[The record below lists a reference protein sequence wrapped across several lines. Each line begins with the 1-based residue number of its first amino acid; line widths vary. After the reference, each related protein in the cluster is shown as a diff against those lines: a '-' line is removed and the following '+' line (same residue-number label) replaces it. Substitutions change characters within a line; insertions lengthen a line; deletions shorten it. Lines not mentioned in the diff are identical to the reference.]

1 MGEHVNATAAIP
13 RYRAIILAVFAGVCL
28 TDATRAL
35 LLAGEITELAVSGI
49 DLAVL
54 VLLQVTYFRQLRP
67 LQRHLVLAAQ
77 VVLLILP
84 YVFFG
89 HSWPGV
95 AGLVAGNTL
104 VVLRPAFGWPAFT
117 ATVVATS
124 LAQAAHGEAMMA
136 TAAIAL
142 LLAGLATGFATHH
155 ALPEPGDVPPAPG
168 AAVGVDTA
176 MAAVTA
182 ERVRVA
188 RDLHD
193 LLGYS
198 LSAIKLK
205 SELAHRIVA
214 DRPDHGWD
222 HVQEHI
228 SDILDITHNALADV
242 RSLARAYRPLSLADT
257 SDSAKAMLA
266 ASNIDVRVEL
276 DHDPL
281 PEPVESVL
289 AAVLCEAVTNVL
301 RHSDASTCTIGV
313 HQCGSS
319 ILLDVIN
326 DGAAARPASA
336 DCNGVRNQAERVKAA
351 GGTFSARHVGD
362 GSFHVHAAI
371 PAVPVPGSSPKAA
384 QA

>member
-1 MGEHVNATAAIP
+1 MNASPAIP
-13 RYRAIILAVFAGVCL
+13 RYRAIIVAVFAAVCL
-28 TDATRAL
+28 TDLTRAL
-35 LLAGEITELAVSGI
+35 LLAGEVTELAVSVI

-54 VLLQVTYFRQLRP
+54 VLLQVSYFRPLSALR
-67 LQRHLVLAAQ
+67 RHLALAAQ
-77 VVLLILP
+77 AALLVLP
-84 YVFFG
+84 YVLFG
-89 HSWPGV
+89 HSWAGV
-95 AGLVAGNTL
+95 AGLVAGNAL
-104 VVLRPAFGWPAFT
+104 LVLRPVFGWSIFVL
-117 ATVVATS
+117 TVVATG
-124 LAQAAHGEAMMA
+124 LAQAVHGEAMMA
-136 TAAIAL
+136 TAATAL
-142 LLAGLATGFATHH
+142 LLAGLATGFATHRDWP
-155 ALPEPGDVPPAPG
+155 AAPGLAPSPAP
-168 AAVGVDTA
+168 AAPEIAVPDITVTTT
-176 MAAVTA
+176 AAVTA

-214 DRPDHGWD
+214 DRPDHGWEFM
-222 HVQEHI
+222 QEHI
-228 SDILDITHNALADV
+228 TDILDITHHALADV

-276 DHDPL
+276 AHDPL
-281 PEPVESVL
+281 PEPIETVL

-313 HQCGSS
+313 HQLGAT

-326 DGAAARPASA
+326 DGAAARPVSA

-351 GGTFSARHVGD
+351 GGTFTARHIGD

-371 PAVPVPGSSPKAA
+371 PAAAPKP
-384 QA
+384 

>member
-1 MGEHVNATAAIP
+1 M
-13 RYRAIILAVFAGVCL
+13 
-28 TDATRAL
+28 
-35 LLAGEITELAVSGI
+35 S
-49 DLAVL
+49 
-54 VLLQVTYFRQLRP
+54 YFRHLTA
-67 LQRHLVLAAQ
+67 LQRHLALAAQ
-77 VVLLILP
+77 AVLLVLP
-84 YVFFG
+84 YVLFG
-89 HSWPGV
+89 HSWAGV
-95 AGLVAGNTL
+95 AGLVAGNAL
-104 VVLRPAFGWPAFT
+104 LVLRPVFGWSAFVL
-117 ATVVATS
+117 TVVSTGV
-124 LAQAAHGEAMMA
+124 AQAVHGEAMMA
-136 TAAIAL
+136 TAATAL
-142 LLAGLATGFATHH
+142 LLAGLATGFATHRDWPA
-155 ALPEPGDVPPAPG
+155 ALPTTAPSPAP
-168 AAVGVDTA
+168 APEPVVDIVVTTT
-176 MAAVTA
+176 AAVTA

-214 DRPDHGWD
+214 DRPDHGWEFM
-222 HVQEHI
+222 QEHI
-228 SDILDITHNALADV
+228 TDILDITHHALADV

-276 DHDPL
+276 AHDPL
-281 PEPVESVL
+281 PEPVETVL

-313 HQCGSS
+313 HQRGAT

-326 DGAAARPASA
+326 DGAADRALSI

-351 GGTFSARHVGD
+351 GGTFTARHIGD

-371 PAVPVPGSSPKAA
+371 PAAPKP
-384 QA
+384 

>member
-1 MGEHVNATAAIP
+1 MNASPAIP
-13 RYRAIILAVFAGVCL
+13 RYRAIIVAVFAAVCL
-28 TDATRAL
+28 TDLTRAL
-35 LLAGEITELAVSGI
+35 LLTGEVTELAVSVI

-54 VLLQVTYFRQLRP
+54 VLLQVSYFRHPSALR
-67 LQRHLVLAAQ
+67 RHLALAAQ
-77 VVLLILP
+77 AALLVLP
-84 YVFFG
+84 YVLFG
-89 HSWPGV
+89 HSWAGV
-95 AGLVAGNTL
+95 AGLVAGNAL
-104 VVLRPAFGWPAFT
+104 LVLRPVFGWSVFVL
-117 ATVVATS
+117 TVVATG
-124 LAQAAHGEAMMA
+124 LAQTVHDEAMMA
-136 TAAIAL
+136 TAATAL
-142 LLAGLATGFATHH
+142 LLAGLATSFATHRDWPA
-155 ALPEPGDVPPAPG
+155 ALEPQPAALETATTP
-168 AAVGVDTA
+168 DTA
-176 MAAVTA
+176 VTTTAAVTA

-214 DRPDHGWD
+214 DRPDHGWEFM
-222 HVQEHI
+222 QEHI
-228 SDILDITHNALADV
+228 TDILDITHHALADV
-242 RSLARAYRPLSLADT
+242 RSIARAYRPLSLADT

-276 DHDPL
+276 AHDPL
-281 PEPVESVL
+281 PEPVETVL

-313 HQCGSS
+313 HQRGTT

-326 DGAAARPASA
+326 DGAADRPVSA

-351 GGTFSARHVGD
+351 GGTFTARHIGD

-371 PAVPVPGSSPKAA
+371 PAAVPKP
-384 QA
+384 

>member
-1 MGEHVNATAAIP
+1 MNASPAIP
-13 RYRAIILAVFAGVCL
+13 RFRAIIVVVFAAVCL
-28 TDATRAL
+28 TDLTRAL
-35 LLAGEITELAVSGI
+35 LLAGEVTELAVSVI

-54 VLLQVTYFRQLRP
+54 VLLQVSYFRPLTALR
-67 LQRHLVLAAQ
+67 RHLALAAQ
-77 VVLLILP
+77 AALLVLP
-84 YVFFG
+84 YVLFG
-89 HSWPGV
+89 HSWAGV
-95 AGLVAGNTL
+95 AGLVAGNAL
-104 VVLRPAFGWPAFT
+104 LALRPVFGWSVFVL
-117 ATVVATS
+117 TVVATG
-124 LAQAAHGEAMMA
+124 LAQAVHGEAMTA
-136 TAAIAL
+136 TAATAL
-142 LLAGLATGFATHH
+142 LLAGLATGFATHRDWPT
-155 ALPEPGDVPPAPG
+155 APEPQPATVPATPETAAAP
-168 AAVGVDTA
+168 DTA
-176 MAAVTA
+176 VTTTAAVTA

-214 DRPDHGWD
+214 DRPDHGWEFM
-222 HVQEHI
+222 QEHI
-228 SDILDITHNALADV
+228 TDILDITHHALADV

-276 DHDPL
+276 AHDPL
-281 PEPVESVL
+281 PEPVETVL

-313 HQCGSS
+313 HQRGAT

-326 DGAAARPASA
+326 DGAAGRPVSA

-351 GGTFSARHVGD
+351 GGTFTARHVGN

-371 PAVPVPGSSPKAA
+371 PAATPKP
-384 QA
+384 

>member
-1 MGEHVNATAAIP
+1 MNASPAIP
-13 RYRAIILAVFAGVCL
+13 RYRAIIVAVFAAVCL
-28 TDATRAL
+28 TDLTRAL
-35 LLAGEITELAVSGI
+35 LLAGETTELAVSVI

-54 VLLQVTYFRQLRP
+54 VLLQVSYFRHLSAV
-67 LQRHLVLAAQ
+67 QRYLVLAAQ
-77 VVLLILP
+77 SALLVLP
-84 YVFFG
+84 YVLFG
-89 HSWPGV
+89 HSWTGV
-95 AGLVAGNTL
+95 AGLVAGNAL
-104 VVLRPAFGWPAFT
+104 LVLRPAFGWSVFV
-117 ATVVATS
+117 ATVVATG
-124 LAQAAHGEAMMA
+124 LAQTSHGEAMMA
-136 TAAIAL
+136 TTATAL
-142 LLAGLATGFATHH
+142 LLAGLATGFATHRDWPSLTTTV
-155 ALPEPGDVPPAPG
+155 APAADPEPVA
-168 AAVGVDTA
+168 DTVVTTT
-176 MAAVTA
+176 AAVTA

-214 DRPDHGWD
+214 DRPDHGWEFM
-222 HVQEHI
+222 QEHLT
-228 SDILDITHNALADV
+228 DILDITHHALADV

-276 DHDPL
+276 AHDPL
-281 PEPVESVL
+281 PEPVETVL

-313 HQCGSS
+313 QQRGTT

-326 DGAAARPASA
+326 DGAADRPVSA

-351 GGTFSARHVGD
+351 GGTFSARHIGD

-371 PAVPVPGSSPKAA
+371 PAAPKP
-384 QA
+384 